1 MAPMK
6 FKPTSPS
13 NPAREKIQYEVTIED
28 SIFITAAFTEEQA
41 LSNACFRYASD
52 QDEDVALIK
61 WQVKHEKLY
70 SNVEKV

>member
-1 MAPMK
+1 MK

-28 SIFITAAFTEEQA
+28 STFITAAFTPESA
-41 LSNACFRYASD
+41 LSNACWRYAEE

-61 WQVKHEKLY
+61 WQVRNEKLY
-70 SNVEKV
+70 SNVEEV